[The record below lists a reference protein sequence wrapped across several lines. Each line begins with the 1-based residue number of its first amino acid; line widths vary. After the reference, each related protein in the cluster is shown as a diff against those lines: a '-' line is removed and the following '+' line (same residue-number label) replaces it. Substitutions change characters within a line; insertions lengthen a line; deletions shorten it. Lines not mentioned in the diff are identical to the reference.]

1 MGLLDNVIGSLGG
14 QGQDGRPGLQAQ
26 LIQALL
32 QMLMAPRGSAAG
44 PGAGFGPAGGA
55 AGGFGGAGGLGGL
68 GGLIAMLQQAGL
80 GDAAASWVSRGENHS
95 VSPDQVRAA
104 FGDERMD
111 ELAARL
117 GLGTPQVASELSQ
130 VLPQVVDRMTPDG
143 RVPDDGGMPDLGS
156 LGDLLGGLLG
166 RR

>member
-14 QGQDGRPGLQAQ
+14 QGQGPGGQPGLQAQ

-32 QMLMAPRGSAAG
+32 QMLMAPRGDAG
-44 PGAGFGPAGGA
+44 GAGAGFGPSAGA
-55 AGGFGGAGGLGGL
+55 AGGLGGL

-80 GDAAASWVSRGENHS
+80 GDAAASWVSPGENHS

-111 ELAARL
+111 ELASRL
-117 GLGTPQVASELSQ
+117 GLGTPQVASELSE

-143 RVPDDGGMPDLGS
+143 RLPDDGGLPDLGS